1 MDNNTRALLVK
12 LIQANPGATDEKLRK
27 AFVKKIRAS
36 PIGHLIN
43 PGKLVDDGVDW
54 DAWRAAIRQV
64 RKGARKRSRATRPAG
79 QGPWKPKSFHSRV
92 GWVERSGAKMID
104 STEEEISFL
113 RKLERLDASLVLQG
127 NMALLKIDR
136 LIPDYITCESTSVY
150 TAVFT
155 ITERGRQLLQTI
167 DRHKPR

>member
-1 MDNNTRALLVK
+1 
-12 LIQANPGATDEKLRK
+12 
-27 AFVKKIRAS
+27 
-36 PIGHLIN
+36 
-43 PGKLVDDGVDW
+43 
-54 DAWRAAIRQV
+54 
-64 RKGARKRSRATRPAG
+64 
-79 QGPWKPKSFHSRV
+79 
-92 GWVERSGAKMID
+92 MID

-136 LIPDYITCESTSVY
+136 LIPDYITCESTSAD

-167 DRHKPR
+167 DKHRPR